1 MFCHNCGY
9 QIQDEA
15 AFCPKCGTK
24 LPPLAPTPP
33 PEPVPVPVPEPVPAP
48 ASETIPVPEAVP
60 APASGTVP
68 VPEAAPTPVSGT
80 IPVPEAAP
88 APVLGTIPV
97 PETAPAPVSGTIPV
111 PGTTPAPA
119 SGTIPVPEA
128 APAPVSGTIPVPGMV
143 SAPPPVSP
151 PPAAPNPPAVPQ
163 KKGKKWPLLIVLL
176 LLIAGGVYAALN
188 WNGKIDYIGTVK
200 AHQPFLSQGFSLT
213 YGEVLDTCLTS
224 PVWTVREEGDTHYVD
239 ITGDNK
245 GSSICTLTVTI
256 AVRPDSADPDIVQI
270 SPISVTID
278 GGDASDQNDAVKILL
293 AMFSA
298 KAEGQEDLG
307 AVMTAITGQYS
318 SAIMELVNEEE
329 GFSLSYPDT
338 LWKPVDL
345 ATLPAEDQE
354 NTVAFLSGEIPYA
367 PDFSSGIQILK
378 FPNRPDQ
385 IAHLYIDDT
394 EFAAT
399 WDNDAAIIETA
410 LIELGGV
417 TMRKVVYSEPS
428 DGPDDFFWSSY
439 LYAAGSDLYRVNFV
453 RKGTLT
459 QALDHS
465 FDELMKTY
473 TVTADLSVPTAVQ
486 YPGEVVYKGLPV
498 STFLYEYV
506 DNVIADWGT
515 PADYNYGNG
524 YNFCIYDGIE
534 FAFDYE
540 GLIYNIQMDAD
551 ACTFDGVT
559 MARNRDAIIDLLG
572 SPAEEG
578 WTTDYDTLSG
588 VESEAYGMTF
598 YRFSSG
604 TGIRVVFADPNS
616 SAYRVSIWS
625 TN

>member
-1 MFCHNCGY
+1 
-9 QIQDEA
+9 
-15 AFCPKCGTK
+15 
-24 LPPLAPTPP
+24 
-33 PEPVPVPVPEPVPAP
+33 
-48 ASETIPVPEAVP
+48 
-60 APASGTVP
+60 
-68 VPEAAPTPVSGT
+68 
-80 IPVPEAAP
+80 
-88 APVLGTIPV
+88 
-97 PETAPAPVSGTIPV
+97 
-111 PGTTPAPA
+111 
-119 SGTIPVPEA
+119 
-128 APAPVSGTIPVPGMV
+128 MV

-572 SPAEEG
+572 SPTEEG

>member
-33 PEPVPVPVPEPVPAP
+33 PEPVPVPVPESVPAP

-68 VPEAAPTPVSGT
+68 VPEAAPAPVSGT

-97 PETAPAPVSGTIPV
+97 PETAPAPV
-111 PGTTPAPA
+111 

-245 GSSICTLTVTI
+245 GNSICTLTVTI

-486 YPGEVVYKGLPV
+486 YPGEGVYKGLPV

>member
-68 VPEAAPTPVSGT
+68 VPEAAPAPVSGT

-128 APAPVSGTIPVPGMV
+128 APAPVSGTIPVPGTA

-151 PPAAPNPPAVPQ
+151 PSAAPNPPAVPQ

-213 YGEVLDTCLTS
+213 YGEVLDACLTS

-278 GGDASDQNDAVKILL
+278 GSDASDQNDAVKILL

>member
-9 QIQDEA
+9 QIQGEA

-33 PEPVPVPVPEPVPAP
+33 PEPVPAPAPMPEPVPVPEAAPVP
-48 ASETIPVPEAVP
+48 S
-60 APASGTVP
+60 SGTVP
-68 VPEAAPTPVSGT
+68 VPEAAPAPVS
-80 IPVPEAAP
+80 
-88 APVLGTIPV
+88 GTIPV

-111 PGTTPAPA
+111 PGTTPAPV

-128 APAPVSGTIPVPGMV
+128 APAPVSGTIPVPGTV

-151 PPAAPNPPAVPQ
+151 PPAAPTPPAAPQ
-163 KKGKKWPLLIVLL
+163 KKSKKWPLLIVLL

-213 YGEVLDTCLTS
+213 YGEVLDACLTS

-307 AVMTAITGQYS
+307 AVVTAITGQYS

-473 TVTADLSVPTAVQ
+473 TVTADLSAPTAVQ

-616 SAYRVSIWS
+616 SDYRVSIWS

>member
-33 PEPVPVPVPEPVPAP
+33 SEPVPVPVPEPVPAP

-60 APASGTVP
+60 APASETIPVPEAVPAPASETIPVPEAVPAPASGTVP
-68 VPEAAPTPVSGT
+68 VPEAAP
-80 IPVPEAAP
+80 
-88 APVLGTIPV
+88 APV
-97 PETAPAPVSGTIPV
+97 
-111 PGTTPAPA
+111 

-128 APAPVSGTIPVPGMV
+128 APAPVSGTIPVPGTA

-213 YGEVLDTCLTS
+213 YGEVLDACLTS

-256 AVRPDSADPDIVQI
+256 AVRPDSADPDLVQI

-278 GGDASDQNDAVKILL
+278 GSDASDQNDAVKILL

>member
-68 VPEAAPTPVSGT
+68 VPEAAPAPVSGT

-151 PPAAPNPPAVPQ
+151 PSAAPNPPAVPQ

-213 YGEVLDTCLTS
+213 YGEVLDACLTS

-278 GGDASDQNDAVKILL
+278 GSDASDQNDAVKILL

-354 NTVAFLSGEIPYA
+354 NTVAFVSGEIPYA

-439 LYAAGSDLYRVNFV
+439 LYTAGSDLYRVNFV

>member
-9 QIQDEA
+9 QIQGEA

-68 VPEAAPTPVSGT
+68 VPEAAP
-80 IPVPEAAP
+80 
-88 APVLGTIPV
+88 
-97 PETAPAPVSGTIPV
+97 APVSGTIPV
-111 PGTTPAPA
+111 PGTTPAP
-119 SGTIPVPEA
+119 
-128 APAPVSGTIPVPGMV
+128 VSGTIPVPGTV

-200 AHQPFLSQGFSLT
+200 AHQPFLSQGISLA
-213 YGEVLDTCLTS
+213 YGEVLDACLTS

-256 AVRPDSADPDIVQI
+256 AVRPDSTDPNIVQI
-270 SPISVTID
+270 SPVSVTVD
-278 GGDASDQNDAVKILL
+278 GTAISDQNDAVKILL

-298 KAEGQEDLG
+298 KAEGQEELG
-307 AVMTAITGQYS
+307 AVITAITGQYS
-318 SAIMELVNEEE
+318 SGIVELVNEEE
-329 GFSLSYPDT
+329 GFTLSYPDS

-345 ATLPAEDQE
+345 AALPAEDQE

-394 EFAAT
+394 DFAAT
-399 WDNDAAIIETA
+399 WDTDAAIIETA

-417 TMRKVVYSEPS
+417 TMRKVVYSEPG

-439 LYAAGSDLYRVNFV
+439 LYAVGSDLYRVNFV
-453 RKGTLT
+453 RKGELT

-486 YPGEVVYKGLPV
+486 YPGEVVCKGLPI
-498 STFLYEYV
+498 STLLYEYI

-515 PADYNYGNG
+515 PIDYNYGYG
-524 YNFCIYDGIE
+524 YNYCIYDGIE

-540 GLIYNIQMDAD
+540 GLIYNIQMDAG

-559 MARNRDAIIDLLG
+559 MARNRDAMISLLG

-588 VESEAYGMTF
+588 VESRAYSMTF
-598 YRFSSG
+598 HRFSSG
-604 TGIRVVFADPNS
+604 TGIRVVFADPSS
-616 SAYRVSIWS
+616 SAYRVYIWS
-625 TN
+625 AS

>member
-60 APASGTVP
+60 APASGT
-68 VPEAAPTPVSGT
+68 
-80 IPVPEAAP
+80 IPVP
-88 APVLGTIPV
+88 GT
-97 PETAPAPVSGTIPV
+97 TPAPVSGTIPV
-111 PGTTPAPA
+111 PGT
-119 SGTIPVPEA
+119 
-128 APAPVSGTIPVPGMV
+128 V

-213 YGEVLDTCLTS
+213 YGEVLDACLTS

-278 GGDASDQNDAVKILL
+278 GSDASDQNDAVKILL

>member
-33 PEPVPVPVPEPVPAP
+33 PEPVPAPASETIPVPEAAPASVSGTVPVPEAAPVPASGTVPVPEAAP
-48 ASETIPVPEAVP
+48 APVSGTIPVPEAVP

-68 VPEAAPTPVSGT
+68 VPEAAP
-80 IPVPEAAP
+80 
-88 APVLGTIPV
+88 
-97 PETAPAPVSGTIPV
+97 APVSGTIPV
-111 PGTTPAPA
+111 PGTTPAP
-119 SGTIPVPEA
+119 
-128 APAPVSGTIPVPGMV
+128 VSGTIPVPGTV

-213 YGEVLDTCLTS
+213 YGEVLDACLTS

-307 AVMTAITGQYS
+307 AVVTAITGQYS

-524 YNFCIYDGIE
+524 YNFCISDGIE

>member
-9 QIQDEA
+9 QIQGEA

-33 PEPVPVPVPEPVPAP
+33 PEPVPAPAPIPEPVPVPEAEPVPV
-48 ASETIPVPEAVP
+48 SGTVPVPEAVP
-60 APASGTVP
+60 APASGAVP
-68 VPEAAPTPVSGT
+68 VPEA
-80 IPVPEAAP
+80 
-88 APVLGTIPV
+88 
-97 PETAPAPVSGTIPV
+97 APAPVSGTIPV
-111 PGTTPAPA
+111 PGTTPAP
-119 SGTIPVPEA
+119 
-128 APAPVSGTIPVPGMV
+128 VSGTIPVPGTA

-176 LLIAGGVYAALN
+176 LLIAGGAYAALN

-213 YGEVLDTCLTS
+213 YGEVLDACLTS

-498 STFLYEYV
+498 STFLYEYI

-572 SPAEEG
+572 SPTEEG